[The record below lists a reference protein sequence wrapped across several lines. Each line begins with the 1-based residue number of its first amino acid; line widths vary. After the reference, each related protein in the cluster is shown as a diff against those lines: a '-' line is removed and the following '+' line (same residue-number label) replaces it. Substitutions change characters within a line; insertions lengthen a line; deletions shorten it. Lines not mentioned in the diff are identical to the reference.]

1 MKIIIETEISD
12 TEAEKLEKMGYDFN
26 YPFSANVTL
35 DFSANVT
42 LDYGDKVIYG
52 NGKITIPNMDIKV
65 R

>member
-12 TEAEKLEKMGYDFN
+12 TVVKKLEVMGYDVN
-26 YPFSANVTL
+26 YPFST
-35 DFSANVT
+35 NVT